1 MPTSRLKVTSVKFRV
16 QTVQNRR
23 IKLSSDRL
31 DLDLLDDLFG
41 KTIRQETARQ
51 RRIDATALEIENL
64 VRFQLTDSGA
74 MCALHVIGKNLKL
87 RLRVHLGFVRQ
98 QQILV
103 SLLRVGQL
111 RAMTHKNFAVED
123 RPRLAVE
130 NAFVKLMTGAVRLP
144 VINHRMRV
152 GVLVAV
158 NHI

>member
-1 MPTSRLKVTSVKFRV
+1 MSAFHVVSKNFELW
-16 QTVQNRR
+16 
-23 IKLSSDRL
+23 
-31 DLDLLDDLFG
+31 FG
-41 KTIRQETARQ
+41 I
-51 RRIDATALEIENL
+51 
-64 VRFQLTDSGA
+64 
-74 MCALHVIGKNLKL
+74 
-87 RLRVHLGFVRQ
+87 HLGFVRQ

-130 NAFVKLMTGAVRLP
+130 NAFVKLMTSAVRLP

-152 GVLVAV
+152 GVLVGV